1 MQILGLFQ
9 YLGGLA
15 SYLEKIYSKIDK
27 GSKIYYFNWSSAL
40 EMTSVIFI
48 WVVQFW
54 VFLTIKMGITPHFF
68 STAH

>member
-1 MQILGLFQ
+1 MVALTKTWG
-9 YLGGLA
+9 YYGGTMDKTLV

-48 WVVQFW
+48 WVV
-54 VFLTIKMGITPHFF
+54 
-68 STAH
+68 